1 MNTTDDKSKIDADEA
16 DGGETGVNRIAEDKG
31 LLPVIL
37 AFLVGL
43 GIALAVGW
51 VVYPALLYSEKE
63 QPVQFNHEL
72 HMLEVPDDCAS
83 CHFFRED
90 GTFAGVPTL
99 NECIGCHESA
109 IGETEEELKFVEEYV
124 EKGREVPWLIYS
136 RQPDCVFFSHAAHV
150 TKAGMS
156 CEECHG
162 PIGQSTSLKP
172 YQQNRITGYSRDIW
186 GTDLT
191 GLFKQHPWD
200 SMKMDDCAKCHEKET
215 GSKGACF
222 QCHK

>member
-1 MNTTDDKSKIDADEA
+1 MNTTDNKPKSDAGDI
-16 DGGETGVNRIAEDKG
+16 GGAETGVDKVAEDKG
-31 LLPVIL
+31 LLAVIL
-37 AFLVGL
+37 AFMTGL

-51 VVYPALLYSEKE
+51 VVYPALLYSEQE

-72 HMLEVPDDCAS
+72 HMAEAPDGCES

-90 GTFAGVPTL
+90 GTFSGVPGL
-99 NECIGCHESA
+99 AQCRDCHESA
-109 IGETEEELKFVEEYV
+109 IGESEEELTFVEEYM
-124 EKGREVPWLIYS
+124 EKDREVPWLIYS

-150 TKAGMS
+150 LKAGMT

-162 PIGQSTSLKP
+162 SVGESTSLKT
-172 YQQNRITGYSRDIW
+172 YQENRITGYSRDIW
-186 GTDLT
+186 GEDLT
-191 GLFKQHPWD
+191 GIFRENPWD
-200 SMKMDDCAKCHEKET
+200 SMKMDDCARCHEKET